1 MATVSCTCD
10 GFAWSGRRFLVRAF
24 ARRRPRHSSLVYGR
38 ALDRNTHQS
47 PLGNRCWSGW
57 SGPGTG
63 QKLFW
68 RCPGLRFP
76 SLCLGALLPGQC
88 VSLRGFAIQAGGRQ
102 TCAQVDF
109 VFSWKLFLGRCGGS
123 GIGQCAPVD
132 GGAPGFGVL
141 DLQSRAAALGIAH
154 LCLLARIGIRAPLET
169 VVGAVGVDRGPAR
182 SYFGGAS
189 GFGFLHFA

>member
-1 MATVSCTCD
+1 MDWGLPTIFWRCP
-10 GFAWSGRRFLVRAF
+10 GRRFLVRAF
-24 ARRRPRHSSLVYGR
+24 ARRRPHSSLVYGR

-63 QKLFW
+63 QKLSW

-102 TCAQVDF
+102 TLAQVDF

-123 GIGQCAPVD
+123 GIGHYLMVVPRALVSLTC
-132 GGAPGFGVL
+132 
-141 DLQSRAAALGIAH
+141 SRA
-154 LCLLARIGIRAPLET
+154 P
-169 VVGAVGVDRGPAR
+169 PP
-182 SYFGGAS
+182 
-189 GFGFLHFA
+189 